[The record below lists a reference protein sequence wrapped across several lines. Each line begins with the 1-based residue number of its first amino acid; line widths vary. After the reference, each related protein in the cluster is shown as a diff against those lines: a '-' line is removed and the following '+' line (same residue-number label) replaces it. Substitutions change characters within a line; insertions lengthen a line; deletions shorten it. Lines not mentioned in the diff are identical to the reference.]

1 MAQIRP
7 AQVQQQHQAMDSDVN
22 GSTAIHQTP
31 TQLST
36 GAVIAPRSPMPKK
49 KGGEGRGGR
58 GGRPGTGGHEDGR
71 GGRGFGRLAEEA
83 ALATLGSPV
92 NVLERSLA
100 NSALRAA
107 GAIVVAA
114 LRRVASPG
122 RLIDKAPLNQPEM
135 ATADASVFPV
145 AEVDVPM
152 AGDESMANVLL
163 PRPPST
169 ILVCS

>member
-49 KGGEGRGGR
+49 KGGEGRGEG
-58 GGRPGTGGHEDGR
+58 EDVLERVATKMAGVVAAL
-71 GGRGFGRLAEEA
+71 GRLAEEA

-135 ATADASVFPV
+135 ATADASVFP
-145 AEVDVPM
+145 
-152 AGDESMANVLL
+152 
-163 PRPPST
+163 
-169 ILVCS
+169 